1 MKVDHIIT
9 LDNNIKYLLLDET
22 ILENK
27 KYFYAVEVKGE
38 NEEVTNNYLFLEES
52 YDSAN
57 VYVTVVNDKKI
68 KLELLKIF
76 KDKIFDSVNK
86 E

>member
-68 KLELLKIF
+68 KLEFLKIF